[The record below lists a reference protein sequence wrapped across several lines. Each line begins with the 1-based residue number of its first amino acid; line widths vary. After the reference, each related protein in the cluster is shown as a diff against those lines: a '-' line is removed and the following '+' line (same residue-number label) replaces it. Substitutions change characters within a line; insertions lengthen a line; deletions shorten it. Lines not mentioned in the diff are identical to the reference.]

1 MTNSYQSL
9 GAMTLDA
16 EQSNQ
21 SQHSW
26 TFRGADGARAEVAIL
41 AADLAR
47 VRLLPQDVAPATSW
61 AVERTDWPNVNVKAE
76 TRDGGLTL
84 TTAAMTVEI
93 ATDPFRITFPGRTAR
108 ASPRTIQRWVWDRR
122 RARNERS
129 ARPACA

>member
-21 SQHSW
+21 SQHTWS
-26 TFRGADGARAEVAIL
+26 FRGADGTQAEVAVL

-47 VRLLPQDVAPATSW
+47 VRLVPQGVAPAASW
-61 AVERTDWPNVNVKAE
+61 AVERTDWPNVSVKVE

-84 TTAAMTVEI
+84 TTAAMSVEI
-93 ATDPFRITFPGRTAR
+93 TSDPFRIQFRWPDGASFAEDDPALGMGIVAAPGT
-108 ASPRTIQRWVWDRR
+108 SD
-122 RARNERS
+122 S
-129 ARPACA
+129 